1 MTNLASKKCVPC
13 EGGVPPLDQ
22 ETARDYLKELNSGWQ
37 ITMDGKKLT
46 RKFKFKNFREA
57 LAFTNQIGE
66 LAEKE
71 NHHPNLELG
80 WGFVVV
86 TLWTHAIGGLFDN
99 DFILAAKIDK
109 ISS

>member
-1 MTNLASKKCVPC
+1 MTDLASKKCVPC
-13 EGGVPPLDQ
+13 AGGVPPLDQ
-22 ETARDYLKELNSGWQ
+22 ETARDYLKELKSGWH
-37 ITMDGKKLT
+37 ITMGGKKLT

-80 WGFVVV
+80 
-86 TLWTHAIGGLFDN
+86 
-99 DFILAAKIDK
+99 
-109 ISS
+109 